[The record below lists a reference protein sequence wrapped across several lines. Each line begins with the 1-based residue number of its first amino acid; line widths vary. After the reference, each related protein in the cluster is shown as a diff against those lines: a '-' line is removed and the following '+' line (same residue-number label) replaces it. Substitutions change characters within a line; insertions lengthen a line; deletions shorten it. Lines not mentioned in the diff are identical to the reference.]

1 MAEFA
6 GDYDLQYVHIHNHRG
21 EGLNVDQAGNIQ
33 STRGENISNM
43 VIEVNIY
50 ESLYTHAITGSLVI
64 VDTRNLIGNLPI
76 QGTERLSFR
85 LATKLDTY
93 SSADSIDFTEERGN
107 PMHVYKLANRE
118 QLNDTTQKYTLHFC
132 SKEFLRNMRTRVS
145 KSYSGRMDEAVNSI
159 FKDPEYL
166 NSKKKLFFQK
176 TRNQDKIVIP
186 NLSPV
191 DAIKLL
197 GKRSLPSNVNNRGG
211 AGYLFYE
218 TTKGFH
224 FRSFESLCVT
234 KNGEQVAAKQ
244 KFRYVHVPI
253 DITGHE
259 MIDEK
264 TGKKLDKIM
273 EGFKSVIQYK
283 FLNNV
288 HDVATNTV
296 LGTYGHTVITHNLYD
311 KSYKKDKYHYHNS
324 YNTTAHTDTDPKHR
338 WKGGPPI
345 TDSPVD
351 YDQVEGN
358 AYKQK
363 GVSDFAESRISLQPT
378 TRFSHN
384 EGTGSFGVDVTQ
396 DGKIEGERVALAN
409 SARAGTKRRMTIK
422 GQSWLQPGDI
432 IEFDVLSVENKRNT
446 GGRPDPRHSGRYI
459 ITHIRHKVNSDQ
471 YFQEIECIKDSVR
484 QSYGSANK
492 SYANIAGDEKR
503 PVIPHDIENDT
514 YS

>member
-6 GDYDLQYVHIHNHRG
+6 GDYDLQYIHLHNHRG
-21 EGLNVDQAGNIQ
+21 EGLESN
-33 STRGENISNM
+33 TRGENISSM
-43 VIEVNIY
+43 VIELNVY

-93 SSADSIDFTEERGN
+93 STADSIDFTEERGN

-118 QLNDTTQKYTLHFC
+118 QLNDTTQRYTLHFC
-132 SKEFLRNMRTRVS
+132 SREFLRNMRTKVS
-145 KSYSGRMDEAVNSI
+145 ESFTGRMDEAVNSI
-159 FKDPEYL
+159 FKRPEYL
-166 NSKKKLFFQK
+166 DSKKKLFFQK

-186 NLSPV
+186 NVTPV
-191 DAIKLL
+191 DAIKMLA
-197 GKRSLPSNVNNRGG
+197 KRALPVNMNNNGG

-234 KNGEQVAAKQ
+234 KNDEQVAAKQ

-253 DITGHE
+253 DVTGHE

-264 TGKKLDKIM
+264 TGKKIDKIM

-283 FLNNV
+283 FINNV

-296 LGTYGHTVITHNLYD
+296 LGTYGHTVITHNLYN

-324 YNTTAHTDTDPKHR
+324 YNTTAHTDTDPDAKY
-338 WKGGPPI
+338 KGGPPI

-363 GVSDFAESRISLQPT
+363 GVSDFAESRISVQPT
-378 TRFSHN
+378 TQYTHG
-384 EGTGSFGVDVTQ
+384 EDTGNFGVDVTQ

-409 SARAGTKRRMTIK
+409 SARAGTKLRMTVK
-422 GQSWLQPGDI
+422 GQSWLQSGDV
-432 IEFDVLSVENKRNT
+432 IEFDVQSVENKQNT
-446 GGRPDPRHSGRYI
+446 GGHPDTRYSGRYI
-459 ITHIRHKVNSDQ
+459 ITDIRHKVNNDQ
-471 YFQEIECIKDSVR
+471 YVQILECIKDSVKH
-484 QSYGSANK
+484 SYGSANK

-503 PVIPHDIENDT
+503 PTIPHDIENDS